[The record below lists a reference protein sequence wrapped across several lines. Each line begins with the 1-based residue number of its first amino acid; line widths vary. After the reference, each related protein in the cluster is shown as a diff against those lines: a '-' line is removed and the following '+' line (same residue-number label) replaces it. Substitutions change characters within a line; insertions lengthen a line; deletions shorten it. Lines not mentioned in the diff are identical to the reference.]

1 MSCRT
6 RFGIDQVKG
15 CHAELVSASP
25 DDEILKQVQD
35 DKERE
40 MLIHSKTL
48 YGVSKESLTLKDNKM
63 WKRVGKFQIKLLWF
77 LTVIFCLLPV
87 NSLFAGISVEPVRQE
102 ISVVPGKEAQGGYF
116 VYNVGKEPTHVTV
129 GPRDWFVLEENRGI
143 KVDSWLKIMPQE
155 LDLEPGERKEV
166 KYEVAVP
173 TGAIGEL
180 VAMIS
185 FVPQAEEESTINVVF
200 SVSLYVMI
208 EGTEIL
214 RGEISKVD
222 IRRWES
228 EGSSDLRLAVLVEN
242 RGNVHLRPKGK
253 IVIEDMKGKEI
264 KEVELT
270 YGWPVYPGKNRG
282 YFGDWKGARLESGK
296 YRAIATVDYGDPEKI
311 LRETVTFKVDKKGNI
326 EMGEK

>member
-1 MSCRT
+1 MCT
-6 RFGIDQVKG
+6 RVRKSQIT
-15 CHAELVSASP
+15 LVWALT
-25 DDEILKQVQD
+25 I
-35 DKERE
+35 
-40 MLIHSKTL
+40 TL
-48 YGVSKESLTLKDNKM
+48 
-63 WKRVGKFQIKLLWF
+63 
-77 LTVIFCLLPV
+77 CLLSV
-87 NSLFAGISVEPVRQE
+87 NSLFAGITVEPVRQE
-102 ISVVPGKEAQGGYF
+102 IKVSPGEKAQGSYF

-129 GPRDWFVLEENRGI
+129 GPRDWFVLKENKDI
-143 KVDSWLKIMPQE
+143 SVDSWLKITPQE

-173 TGAIGEL
+173 TKAIGEL

-185 FVPQAEEESTINVVF
+185 FVPQAEEESAINVVF

-214 RGEISKVD
+214 KGEISKVD

-253 IVIEDMKGKEI
+253 IVIEERKGKEI

-270 YGWPVYPGKNRG
+270 YGWPVYPGKNRA
-282 YFGDWKGARLESGK
+282 YFGDWKGASLKSGK
-296 YRAIATVDYGDPEKI
+296 YEATATVDYGDPENI
-311 LRETVTFKVDKKGNI
+311 LKGTVSFKVDKNGNI
-326 EMGEK
+326 EMDEK